1 MGTKIANKVKR
12 TKHFITI
19 FLYFARILS
28 VFPVFLYVNR
38 NFIELHLDF
47 YGLFKT
53 FNDINKKVNLK
64 FHVTFSITS
73 SSKL

>member
-1 MGTKIANKVKR
+1 MNK
-12 TKHFITI
+12 TFYYY
-19 FLYFARILS
+19 FLYFARILL
-28 VFPVFLYVNR
+28 VFPVFLYANR
-38 NFIELHLDF
+38 KFIELHLDF

>member
-1 MGTKIANKVKR
+1 MGTKIANKVKQ

-19 FLYFARILS
+19 FLYFTRILS
-28 VFPVFLYVNR
+28 VFPVFLFTNR

-47 YGLFKT
+47 YGLFKI
-53 FNDINKKVNLK
+53 FNDNNKKVNLK

>member
-1 MGTKIANKVKR
+1 MNKIFYNY
-12 TKHFITI
+12 

-28 VFPVFLYVNR
+28 VFPVFLYANR
-38 NFIELHLDF
+38 NLIELHLDF